1 MTDQLLT
8 ANEVVIALSK
18 LGTELDA
25 TVTALKQAELDAA
38 TKRHE
43 ADQAESRAFVSSDG
57 SMDLRKHLA
66 RLAAGKQEQEAV
78 IAEAVCRYLRT
89 RIRAIET
96 RVEIGRSYNAAIRAE
111 LAALPY
117 DQQP

>member
-1 MTDQLLT
+1 MSEQLLT

-18 LGTELDA
+18 LGAELDA

-38 TKRHE
+38 NKRHE
-43 ADQAESRAFVSSDG
+43 ADQAESRAFVAADG

-66 RLAAGKQEQEAV
+66 RIAAAKQEQEALV
-78 IAEAVCRYLRT
+78 AEAVCRYLKT
-89 RIRAIET
+89 RIRAIEV
-96 RVEIGRSYNAAIRAE
+96 RVDIGRSYGAAVRAE

-117 DQQP
+117 DQSA